1 VADAVSGAP
10 SSALSVFIPGIFLFS
25 GGGGFPPKKLTIP
38 PTAAKL
44 CALNLFYA
52 WDNELQIGSY
62 GGNFLLMDN
71 KHRK

>member
-10 SSALSVFIPGIFLFS
+10 SSALSVFIPGIFLFL
-25 GGGGFPPKKLTIP
+25 GGGFPPKKLTIP
-38 PTAAKL
+38 PTVAKL
-44 CALNLFYA
+44 CALNLLYA
-52 WDNELQIGSY
+52 WDNELQIGSH